1 MSVSTDET
9 FCADLVRTRDFVAY
23 AASLFVPPPV
33 RRGWL
38 AVAAFNAEVAHV
50 RDHVSQPLPGEIRLQ
65 WWRDL
70 LSGEGRDGGRGDAQ
84 ASPVAA
90 ELMRAVAEHGLP
102 VETLVR
108 LIDAHVF
115 DVYDDPMPDIAALEA
130 HCRDTAAALY
140 ALRAR
145 IAGTSSGDVTRAAE
159 HAGIADGLVDAMLL
173 LPRHA
178 ARHQL
183 YLPGDLM
190 AVHNVAADAVFRREA
205 GAPLNAVLAHLRG
218 EARTQMDAALAM
230 LGDLPRPARASFLPL
245 AMTRRTLRL
254 LESADPFA
262 PPLPS
267 RLATLWT
274 LWRAAS
280 RKPFKA

>member
-1 MSVSTDET
+1 MSAPDNQS
-9 FCADLVRTRDFVAY
+9 FCADLVRARDFTAY
-23 AASLFVPPPV
+23 AASLFVPAPV

-65 WWRDL
+65 WWRDT
-70 LSGEGRDGGRGDAQ
+70 LSGDGRGEAEG
-84 ASPVAA
+84 SPVAA
-90 ELMRAVAEHGLP
+90 ELLRAVATYGLP
-102 VETLVR
+102 VDTLVR

-115 DVYDDPMPDIAALEA
+115 DVYDDPMPDMAALEA

-145 IAGTSSGDVTRAAE
+145 IAGAWSDDAGRAAA
-159 HAGIADGLVDAMLL
+159 HAGIADGLVEVMLL

-178 ARHQL
+178 VRRQL

-190 AVHNVAADAVFRREA
+190 DVHGAAAANIFSREADA
-205 GAPLNAVLAHLRG
+205 PLKAVLAHLRG
-218 EARTQMDAALAM
+218 EARAQMDAALAM
-230 LGDLPRPARASFLPL
+230 LPGLPPPARAAFLPL
-245 AMTRRTLRL
+245 AMTRRTLAQ
-254 LESADPFA
+254 LENADPFA
-262 PPLPS
+262 PPQAS

-274 LWRAAS
+274 TWRAAS
-280 RKPFKA
+280 APPFKA